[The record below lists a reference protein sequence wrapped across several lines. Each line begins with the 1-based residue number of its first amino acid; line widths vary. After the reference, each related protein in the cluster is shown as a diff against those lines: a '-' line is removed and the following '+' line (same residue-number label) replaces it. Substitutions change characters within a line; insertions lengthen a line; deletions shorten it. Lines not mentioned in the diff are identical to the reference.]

1 MEKPVGAFEAAAPGI
16 LPLPNHIQRP
26 LVPVDGEIEQA
37 LGLQLRSEMAK
48 FL

>member
-1 MEKPVGAFEAAAPGI
+1 MEKPVGTFEASAPGI
-16 LPLPNHIQRP
+16 LPLANHLKRS
-26 LVPVDGEIEQA
+26 LVPVYGEIEQA